1 MVAGTMKF
9 SVWSNSPGFS
19 SAISTPFNAWY
30 YAGFTFDG
38 SVLRGYVNG
47 ALAVTS
53 ATITRSTP
61 YNDGGNLA
69 LHYAIAHAD
78 GTNLGDGT
86 FSNMR
91 LGALHVYN
99 SALSGAT
106 VSQNFNAQR
115 SRYGV

>member
-9 SVWSNSPGFS
+9 SVWQNQPGFS
-19 SAISTPFNAWY
+19 STISTPLSAWY

-53 ATITRSTP
+53 ATISRSTP

-91 LGALHVYN
+91 LGAFHVYN
-99 SALSGAT
+99 TALTAGQVLT
-106 VSQNFNAQR
+106 NFQAGR